1 MKRLLFTFS
10 LAFALAT
17 GAFSQAIEQGNMI
30 VDVTYG
36 WPNLWTSTLKGLLTD
51 NTSTNIK
58 VGTMGPISGKF
69 EYMVADKVGVGV
81 VFNYATSSVKWN
93 GDVYNT
99 TTGLYNTYDY
109 KIAVPRYRI
118 MAKFGFHYG
127 NSDMF
132 DGYTNICV
140 GYGGFSMN
148 TTTNDP
154 NYDDESI
161 NLKVAPVAWRIC
173 TGGRIFF
180 TDNIGAMM
188 EFGISGGGLLEFGLC
203 AKF

>member
-1 MKRLLFTFS
+1 MKRFFLTFS

-17 GAFSQAIEQGNMI
+17 GAFSQAVEQGKMI
-30 VDVTYG
+30 VDASYG
-36 WPNLWTSTLKGLLTD
+36 WPNLWTSTLKNILTD
-51 NTSTNIK
+51 NNSYNIK
-58 VGTMGPISGKF
+58 VGTLGPIGAKF
-69 EYMVADKVGVGV
+69 EYMVADKVGVGI

-93 GDVYNT
+93 DTSYVSGVSH
-99 TTGLYNTYDY
+99 TYDY
-109 KIAVPRYRI
+109 KVSIPRYRI

-140 GYGGFSMN
+140 GYGGFSWVQK
-148 TTTNDP
+148 TDDP
-154 NYDDESI
+154 NFKDDNY
-161 NLKVAPVAWRIC
+161 NLKLTPIAFRIC

-188 EFGISGGGLLEFGLC
+188 EFGIGGGGLMEFGLC